1 MDTEL
6 RNTDRAVKR
15 GDHGADALLIS
26 KRLRAGALAIEDVT
40 LAARLGHQAALAV
53 VGEVE
58 SLGNLHRGWQ
68 RSMMPL
74 RELAR
79 RRPRTLAQWLIEVSE
94 RTKSRG
100 AGVSVA
106 LTPTRSVRDLSD
118 LMHWMRG
125 HGVCGTMFCQ
135 AAPVTERTYC
145 PEHAKELLGDILWY
159 QERLRAA
166 VAREET
172 ASKNPLL
179 QVLGNP
185 GSPDRI
191 VTDESGKTSV
201 LDYKTVRS
209 QPPLPRLLEPLSDSR
224 YWLLRSTLDGL
235 RGKAR
240 HNETLWQRNRLA
252 ELLLAQEEQESS

>member
-6 RNTDRAVKR
+6 RSTDRAARR
-15 GDHGADALLIS
+15 GDPGADALLLS
-26 KRLRAGALAIEDVT
+26 RRLRAGELAIEDVT
-40 LAARLGHQAALAV
+40 LAARLGHQAAMAV

-106 LTPTRSVRDLSD
+106 LTPTRQGRDLAD
-118 LMHWMRG
+118 LMDWMNGRKR
-125 HGVCGTMFCQ
+125 CGGTFCGSPPIAEQ
-135 AAPVTERTYC
+135 MYC
-145 PEHAKELLGDILWY
+145 PEHAKEILGDVLWY
-159 QERLRAA
+159 QQRL
-166 VAREET
+166 E
-172 ASKNPLL
+172 SIK
-179 QVLGNP
+179 P
-185 GSPDRI
+185 GRPDRI
-191 VTDESGKTSV
+191 VTDGPGAPAV
-201 LDYKTVRS
+201 IDYKTVAPAKR
-209 QPPLPRLLEPLSDSR
+209 PLPKLLEPLSDSR

-240 HNETLWQRNRLA
+240 HDETLWQRNRLA
-252 ELLLAQEEQESS
+252 ELLLAERESS